1 MHADSDEKLEI
12 MFHWSNHDS
21 DKIIF
26 AYYTNNILL
35 LLYNSTVKLPY
46 KQITYLSL
54 SNVKSEARAC
64 LCM

>member
-1 MHADSDEKLEI
+1 MKILQNFYKCMHADSDEKLEI
-12 MFHWSNHDS
+12 MFHWSNCDS

-46 KQITYLSL
+46 IQIT
-54 SNVKSEARAC
+54 
-64 LCM
+64 